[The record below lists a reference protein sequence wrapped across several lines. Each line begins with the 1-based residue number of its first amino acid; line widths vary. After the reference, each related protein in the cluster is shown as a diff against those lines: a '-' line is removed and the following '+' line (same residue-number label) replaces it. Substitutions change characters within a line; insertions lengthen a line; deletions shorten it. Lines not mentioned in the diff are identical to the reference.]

1 MIERKRNIVATSNRN
16 KSCFNRLSI
25 GMLTALLSAG
35 IANSFAEDKEV
46 KEMQSIQFQKVIDL
60 SHIISPTIPLW
71 PNDPPMTFDVV
82 ASQEKDGYYLRRF
95 SIGEHSAT
103 HMNAP
108 NSFHPNAIGIDAY
121 EPASLVRPA
130 VVIDTRPLTQ
140 DNPDYV
146 IGIQDI
152 EKWEQT
158 HGHIDQGS
166 VVLFYTGWQEL
177 WNDPK
182 RFINEDEKGPH
193 FPGVGAAATTFLLEE
208 RRIAGVGI
216 DTHGADPGQ
225 DTVYATNSQI
235 LAKNGIVL
243 ECLTNLDQLPA
254 KGTTLVIGVLRL
266 KEGSGS
272 PVSVMAFVP

>member
-1 MIERKRNIVATSNRN
+1 MQRIEFR
-16 KSCFNRLSI
+16 
-25 GMLTALLSAG
+25 
-35 IANSFAEDKEV
+35 
-46 KEMQSIQFQKVIDL
+46 KVIDL
-60 SHIISPTIPLW
+60 SHIISPQIPLW
-71 PNDPPMTFDVV
+71 PGDPPVTFDEV
-82 ASQEKDGYYLRRF
+82 ASLEKDGYYLRRF
-95 SIGEHSAT
+95 GMGEHSAT

-108 NSFHPNAIGIDAY
+108 NTFHPNAIGIDAY

-130 VVIDTRPLTQ
+130 VVVDLRIQAR

-152 EKWEQT
+152 EKWEQA
-158 HGHIDQGS
+158 HGRIDQGS
-166 VVLFYTGWQEL
+166 VVLFYTGWQAL
-177 WNDPK
+177 WDDPR
-182 RFINEDEKGPH
+182 RFINADDKGPH
-193 FPGVGAAATTFLLEE
+193 FPGIGAATTTFLLEH

-216 DTHGADPGQ
+216 DTHGVDPGQ

-235 LAKNGIVL
+235 LAKEGIVL

>member
-1 MIERKRNIVATSNRN
+1 MSISKQN
-16 KSCFNRLSI
+16 KSRFKRISI
-25 GMLTALLSAG
+25 GVLAAFLSVG
-35 IANSFAEDKEV
+35 IANSFAQDKEV
-46 KEMQSIQFQKVIDL
+46 KRMQSIRFQKVIDL

-71 PNDPPMTFDVV
+71 PNDPPVTFDVV

-95 SIGEHSAT
+95 SIGEHSGT

-121 EPASLVRPA
+121 KPESLVRPA
-130 VVIDTRPLTQ
+130 VVVDIRNLARE
-140 DNPDYV
+140 NADYV
-146 IGIQDI
+146 ISIQDI
-152 EKWEQT
+152 EKWEQV
-158 HGHIDQGS
+158 HGRIDHGS
-166 VVLFYTGWQEL
+166 VVLFYTGWQAR
-177 WNDPK
+177 WGDPK
-182 RFINEDEKGPH
+182 GFINEDEKGPH
-193 FPGVGAAATTFLLEE
+193 FPGIGAATTQFLLEE
-208 RRIAGVGI
+208 RHIAGVGI

-243 ECLTNLDQLPA
+243 ECLDNLDQLPA

-272 PVSVMAFVP
+272 PVSVMAFIP

>member
-1 MIERKRNIVATSNRN
+1 MIEEGIVMTMPTQK
-16 KSCFNRLSI
+16 KSCFKRMSVGVLA
-25 GMLTALLSAG
+25 ALLSVGVAK
-35 IANSFAEDKEV
+35 AYAENKEITG
-46 KEMQSIQFQKVIDL
+46 MQSIQFRKVVDL

-71 PNDPPMTFDVV
+71 PNDPPVVFDVV

-108 NSFHPNAIGIDAY
+108 NSFHPNANGIDAY
-121 EPASLVRPA
+121 KPESLVRPA
-130 VVIDTRPLTQ
+130 VVIDIRAQ
-140 DNPDYV
+140 AHDDADYV
-146 IGIQDI
+146 IGVQDI
-152 EKWEQT
+152 EKWEQA
-158 HGHIDQGS
+158 HGRIDQGS
-166 VVLFYTGWQEL
+166 VVLFYTGWQAL

-182 RFINEDEKGPH
+182 RFINEDSKGPH
-193 FPGVGAAATTFLLEE
+193 FPGVGAATTKFLLEE
-208 RRIAGVGI
+208 RQIAGVGI

-235 LAKNGIVL
+235 LAKDGIVL

-272 PVSVMAFVP
+272 PVSVMAFTP

>member
-1 MIERKRNIVATSNRN
+1 MARSKQN
-16 KSCFNRLSI
+16 KSCFKRVSI
-25 GMLTALLSAG
+25 GVLAALLSVGVAK
-35 IANSFAEDKEV
+35 SFAEDKEV
-46 KEMQSIQFQKVIDL
+46 KGMQSIQFRKVIDL
-60 SHIISPTIPLW
+60 SHVISTTIPLW
-71 PNDPPMTFDVV
+71 PNDPPVTFDVV

-121 EPASLVRPA
+121 KPESLVRPA
-130 VVIDTRPLTQ
+130 VVIDIRTQ
-140 DNPDYV
+140 ARDNPDYV
-146 IGIQDI
+146 IGVQDI
-152 EKWEQT
+152 EKWEQAN
-158 HGHIDQGS
+158 GRIAQGS
-166 VVLFYTGWQEL
+166 VVLFYTGWQAL

-182 RFINEDEKGPH
+182 RFINEDAKGPH
-193 FPGVGAAATTFLLEE
+193 FPGVGAATTQFLLEE
-208 RRIAGVGI
+208 RQIAGVGI

-235 LAKNGIVL
+235 LAKDGIVL